1 MEYEKYRKKI
11 CAMLDELFA
20 KPDLT
25 LTEVKN
31 ATEAMNLLCKLN
43 EVERGD
49 AMRDQYGNE
58 SYGNNYGANAW
69 IASGPYPDYGYGDNY
84 GRQMRSSRTGRY
96 MNGPNSGQTIYGHSI
111 KDRMVASLEDMMD
124 QAHNEYERQEIKNE
138 IQKLRMDTQ
147 M

>member
-11 CAMLDELFA
+11 CTMVDELFA

-25 LTEVKN
+25 PTEVKN
-31 ATEAMNLLCKLN
+31 ATDAMNLLCKLN

-49 AMRDQYGNE
+49 AMRDQYGSE
-58 SYGNNYGANAW
+58 SYSGYGNYGANAW

-96 MNGPNSGQTIYGHSI
+96 MNNNSGGTYGHSI

-124 QAHNEYERQEIKNE
+124 QAHNDYERQEIKNE
-138 IQKLRMDTQ
+138 IQQLRMNSQ